1 MTRAS
6 SSASLPS
13 AAGHDGVPVLP
24 RAGRKQD
31 KDGLLPREAAR
42 PEEDFRVSVRTTT
55 LANGMTVITDAM
67 PHLESASLGVWVKA
81 GSRSESREEHG
92 ISHLLEHM
100 AFKGT
105 ETRSS
110 LQIAEAI
117 ENVGGDLNAA
127 TSIEHTG
134 YFARVLKEDVG
145 LAGDILADILQNS
158 VLDDD
163 ELAREQQVI
172 VQEIGA
178 ARDNPDDHVF
188 DLFQSAAF
196 PDQPIGRTIL
206 GTIESVKSFEPESIR
221 AYMERNYV
229 GNHMVMAAAGN
240 VNHDEL
246 VDIANERFRDLR
258 PSGAPE
264 PQKALYVGGEERL
277 VSEHEQAHIVLGFE
291 GRAYNSDG
299 FYAAQVLA
307 SILGGGMSSR
317 LFQEVR
323 EKRGLCYSVYAFHW
337 AFADSGIFGVAAST
351 GEEEVRELLPVVVDE
366 LRKATENISDDEVIR
381 VRNQIR
387 AGLLMSLESPSARA
401 GQLARQQIL
410 WGRPIPLQETVERIN
425 RITADRVK
433 QIATQIFD
441 TSRISLAGIGP
452 VGQLP
457 DHEAIGAKL
466 KH

>member
-1 MTRAS
+1 M
-6 SSASLPS
+6 
-13 AAGHDGVPVLP
+13 
-24 RAGRKQD
+24 
-31 KDGLLPREAAR
+31 
-42 PEEDFRVSVRTTT
+42 RTTT
-55 LANGMTVITDAM
+55 LDNGVTVLTDDM

-81 GSRSESREEHG
+81 GSRSERKDEHG

-105 ETRSS
+105 NSRNA

-134 YFARVLKEDVG
+134 YFARVLKEDVA
-145 LAGDILADILQNS
+145 LAADILADILQNS
-158 VLDDD
+158 MFDAGELD
-163 ELAREQQVI
+163 RERNVI
-172 VQEIGA
+172 IQEIGA

-206 GTIESVKSFEPESIR
+206 GTADSVRAMGAPAIR
-221 AYMERNYV
+221 DYMDRNYV
-229 GNHMVMAAAGN
+229 GDRMVVAAAGN
-240 VNHDEL
+240 VNHDQL
-246 VDIANERFRDLR
+246 VDIANDRFHTLKAN
-258 PSGAPE
+258 GAPAPE
-264 PQKALYVGGEERL
+264 RARYVGGEERL
-277 VSEHEQAHIVLGFE
+277 VSDHEQAHIVLGFE

-337 AFADSGIFGVAAST
+337 AFEDSGVFGIAAAT
-351 GEEEVRELLPVVVDE
+351 GEDEVTELVPVVLDE
-366 LRKATENISDDEVIR
+366 LRRATETITEDEVIR

-410 WGRPIPLQETVERIN
+410 WGRTIPLQETVDRIN
-425 RITADRVK
+425 RITAERVK
-433 QIATQIFD
+433 HVASQIFA
-441 TSRISLAGIGP
+441 TNEVSLAGIGP
-452 VGQLP
+452 VAKLP
-457 DHEAIGAKL
+457 DYISIGERL

>member
-1 MTRAS
+1 
-6 SSASLPS
+6 
-13 AAGHDGVPVLP
+13 
-24 RAGRKQD
+24 
-31 KDGLLPREAAR
+31 
-42 PEEDFRVSVRTTT
+42 VSVQSTI
-55 LANGMTVITDAM
+55 LDNGMVVLTDDM

-81 GSRSESREEHG
+81 GARSERKTEHG

-105 ETRSS
+105 STRTS

-134 YFARVLKEDVG
+134 YFARVLKDDVV
-145 LAGDILADILQNS
+145 LAADILSDILQNS
-158 VLDDD
+158 LFEED
-163 ELAREQQVI
+163 ELTREKQVI

-196 PDQPIGRTIL
+196 PTQPIGRTIL
-206 GTIESVKSFEPESIR
+206 GTVDSVREFGSDTIR
-221 AYMERNYV
+221 KYMNRNYV
-229 GNHMVMAAAGN
+229 GDHMVMAAAGS
-240 VNHDEL
+240 VDHDEL
-246 VDIANERFRDLR
+246 VDVARQHFSTLKPN
-258 PSGAPE
+258 GAPA
-264 PQKALYVGGEERL
+264 PQRAEYQGGEERL
-277 VSEHEQAHIVLGFE
+277 ISDHEQAHIVVGFE

-317 LFQEVR
+317 LFQEIR
-323 EKRGLCYSVYAFHW
+323 EKRGLCYSVYSFHW
-337 AFADSGIFGVAAST
+337 AFADSGVFGVAAAT
-351 GEEEVRELLPVVVDE
+351 GEDEVADLVPVVLDE
-366 LRKATENISDDEVIR
+366 LKRATQTITDDEVIR

-410 WGRPIPLQETVERIN
+410 WGRPIPMAETVERIN
-425 RITADRVK
+425 RITARRV
-433 QIATQIFD
+433 QDVAEQIFSHGSP
-441 TSRISLAGIGP
+441 TLAGIGP
-452 VGQLP
+452 IGRLADVGAIS
-457 DHEAIGAKL
+457 DHL
-466 KH
+466 KR

>member
-1 MTRAS
+1 
-6 SSASLPS
+6 
-13 AAGHDGVPVLP
+13 
-24 RAGRKQD
+24 
-31 KDGLLPREAAR
+31 
-42 PEEDFRVSVRTTT
+42 
-55 LANGMTVITDAM
+55 
-67 PHLESASLGVWVKA
+67 
-81 GSRSESREEHG
+81 
-92 ISHLLEHM
+92 M

-105 ETRSS
+105 KTRNA

-127 TSIEHTG
+127 TSVEHTG
-134 YFARVLKEDVG
+134 YFARVLKEDVP

-158 VLDDD
+158 LFEQNELD
-163 ELAREQQVI
+163 REQQVI

-188 DLFQSAAF
+188 DLFQQAAY

-206 GTIESVKSFEPESIR
+206 GTVESVKQLLARHHPRLHGAQLCRRPDGRLRRRQRRSRR
-221 AYMERNYV
+221 AGR
-229 GNHMVMAAAGN
+229 HRATTASTTS
-240 VNHDEL
+240 
-246 VDIANERFRDLR
+246 R
-258 PSGAPE
+258 PTARRCPRR
-264 PQKALYVGGEERL
+264 PHYVGGEQRL
-277 VSEHEQAHIVLGFE
+277 LSDHEQAHIVLGFE

-299 FYAAQVLA
+299 FYAAQILA

-351 GEEEVRELLPVVVDE
+351 GEDEVTDLLPVVLDE
-366 LRKATENISDDEVIR
+366 LRKATETITDEEVVR

-387 AGLLMSLESPSARA
+387 AGLLMSLESPSSRA

-410 WGRPIPLQETVERIN
+410 WGRPIPLQETVDRIN

-433 QIATQIFD
+433 QIARQIFD
-441 TSRISLAGIGP
+441 KGSVSLAGIGP
-452 VGQLP
+452 VGQASRLRRHRRRGSRTSADGDAELVRARP
-457 DHEAIGAKL
+457 DAGPHGRAGRAARRRARATTRPGATCAARAAIS
-466 KH
+466 